1 MVGILRFVAVAGL
14 PLVLAVLTVGL
25 YGFWVLGIP
34 GDPMADYAAGW
45 YVGFFVMPIFLFL
58 YSFGLLAHA
67 VNWLLKG
74 KLAGAIDGYIWASC
88 LLFAISM
95 GISVAMMPW

>member
-1 MVGILRFVAVAGL
+1 MGILRFVVVAGI
-14 PLVLAVLTVGL
+14 PLVLAMLTVGF

-58 YSFGLLAHA
+58 YGSGLLAHG
-67 VNWLLKG
+67 VNWLFRW
-74 KLAGAIDGYIWASC
+74 KLTGVIDGFIWMSC
-88 LLFAISM
+88 IMLAIGM
-95 GISVAMMPW
+95 GISFAMMPW

>member
-1 MVGILRFVAVAGL
+1 MAFIRFIVVAGL
-14 PLVLAVLTVGL
+14 PLVLAMLTVGF

-58 YSFGLLAHA
+58 YGLGLFGHA
-67 VNWLLKG
+67 VNWLF
-74 KLAGAIDGYIWASC
+74 KLRLARAIDGFIWASSI
-88 LLFAISM
+88 LFVIGM
-95 GISVAMMPW
+95 GISLSMMPW

>member
-1 MVGILRFVAVAGL
+1 MAVLRFIVVAGF
-14 PLVLAVLTVGL
+14 PLVLAMLTVGF

-58 YSFGLLAHA
+58 YGLGLLAHA
-67 VNWLLKG
+67 LNWLFKWPF
-74 KLAGAIDGYIWASC
+74 AGAIDGFIWASC
-88 LLFAISM
+88 ILFAIGM
-95 GISVAMMPW
+95 GIALAMMPW